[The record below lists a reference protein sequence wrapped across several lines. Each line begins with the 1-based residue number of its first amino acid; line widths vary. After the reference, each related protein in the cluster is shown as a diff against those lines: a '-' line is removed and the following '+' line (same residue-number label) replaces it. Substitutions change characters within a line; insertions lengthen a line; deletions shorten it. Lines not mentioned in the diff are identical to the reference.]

1 MDIMTDNQRDKLNR
15 FLAEKVIGI
24 VVGKIEVLNDR
35 YPYGYRLDNADGTP
49 YAYPG
54 GGLHG
59 WGYQH
64 SEDAAWFYC
73 PKFCTSWADCE
84 PLLDKI
90 ERDGWKWDWDNF
102 DDRYTFEVMKDCD
115 NGPNENSLVFHA
127 SSKTRT
133 EALCLAI
140 ARCYGW
146 KV

>member
-1 MDIMTDNQRDKLNR
+1 MTDDQCDRLNR

-90 ERDGWKWDWDNF
+90 ERDGWKWMLAGEMF
-102 DDRYTFEVMKDCD
+102 VGRERYEFAISKGT
-115 NGPNENSLVFHA
+115 GGTIISQA
-127 SSKTRT
+127 SSSRT
-133 EALCLAI
+133 EALRLAVGR
-140 ARCYGW
+140 AYGW
-146 KV
+146 KVEG